1 MLGYNCVVTKNLP
14 RILARYAAALAAV
27 AVITG
32 FYRHTHRFNAT
43 TVAFT
48 YLLAILGVSTLW
60 GLAVSVFMSLAAT
73 LTYNYYFLPP
83 VGTFIVADPQNW
95 VALVTFL
102 ATSVLASDLSTRAR
116 NQAAEANRRRRE
128 VERLYKFSQRLLS
141 AGNPIELLNAI
152 PRQIV
157 EMFEVGAAALFLADK
172 QKIYRSGMNLPQL
185 DSDSLKAIVARE
197 DLQIDDEHS
206 VCFAPLRI
214 GARILGSVGISGP
227 VLSRPSLEALGTLIA
242 VAVERA
248 HAIEM
253 VGKTEA
259 AREGERLK
267 SALLDAITHDFRTPL
282 TSMKASVTSLLSGT
296 KLDEGQRSELLNI
309 INEECDRLNRLV
321 GEAGEMARLEAGD
334 VKLQLEPYRI
344 EELISAALDTC
355 KGVLGARPIRLDI
368 KNPGTFVRADLA
380 RAREVLVHLI
390 ENANL
395 YSSPDQPIT
404 ISTEDKDDFVIFS
417 IADRGPGI
425 VDAEQG
431 LIFDKFYRGADQRY
445 RVQGTGMGLP
455 IAKAIVEAHGGTI
468 TVVSQMGHGSVF
480 SFSLPIDRG
489 VNERR

>member
-1 MLGYNCVVTKNLP
+1 VTRKLP
-14 RILARYAAALAAV
+14 IILARYAAALAAV
-27 AVITG
+27 SVITF
-32 FYRHTHRFNAT
+32 FYLHTRRFNVT

-48 YLLAILGVSTLW
+48 YLLAILGVSALW
-60 GLAVSVFMSLAAT
+60 GLVISVFMSLAAT
-73 LTYNYYFLPP
+73 LAYNYFFLPP
-83 VGTFIVADPQNW
+83 TGTFTIADPQNW
-95 VALVTFL
+95 VALVAFL
-102 ATSVLASDLSTRAR
+102 VTSVLASDLATRAR

-128 VERLYKFSQRLLS
+128 VERLYRFSQRLLS

-185 DSDSLKAIVARE
+185 DADRLKMVVARE
-197 DLQIDDEHS
+197 DLQIDEERS
-206 VCFAPLRI
+206 ICFAPLRL
-214 GARILGSVGISGP
+214 GGHILGSVGISGP
-227 VLSRPSLEALGTLIA
+227 VLSRQSLEALGSLIA

-248 HAIEM
+248 RAIEM

-282 TSMKASVTSLLSGT
+282 TSMKASVTSLLSDT
-296 KLDEGQRSELLNI
+296 KLDDAQRAELLNI

-334 VKLQLEPYRI
+334 VKLHLEALRAAD
-344 EELISAALDTC
+344 LITAALDVC
-355 KGVLGARPIRLDI
+355 KGVLGTRPTRIEV
-368 KNPGTFVRADLA
+368 KNPDLHVRADLA

-395 YSSPDQPIT
+395 YSSPDHPIT
-404 ISTEDKDDFVIFS
+404 ISAEEKDEFVLFS
-417 IADRGPGI
+417 VADQGPGI
-425 VDAEQG
+425 GDTELG
-431 LIFDKFYRGADQRY
+431 LIFDKFYRGTDQRY
-445 RVQGTGMGLP
+445 LVQGTGMGLP

-468 TVVSQMGHGSVF
+468 GVISQLGQGSVF
-480 SFSLPIDRG
+480 SFSLPIARG
-489 VNERR
+489 AAEHR

>member
-1 MLGYNCVVTKNLP
+1 MLGYNRTVTKKLP
-14 RILARYAAALAAV
+14 QILARYAAALAAV
-27 AVITG
+27 AVITV

-48 YLLAILGVSTLW
+48 YLLAILGVSTVW
-60 GLAVSVFMSLAAT
+60 GLWVALFMSLAAT
-73 LTYNYYFLPP
+73 LTYNYFFLPP

-95 VALVTFL
+95 AALVTFL
-102 ATSVLASDLSTRAR
+102 VTSVLASDLSTRAR

-157 EMFEVGAAALFLADK
+157 EMFEVGAAALFIADK

-185 DSDSLKAIVARE
+185 DADSLKAIIARE
-197 DLQIDDEHS
+197 DLQIDEERS
-206 VCFAPLRI
+206 VCFAPLRL
-214 GARILGSVGISGP
+214 GTRILGSVGISGP
-227 VLSRPSLEALGTLIA
+227 VLSRQSLEALGTLIA
-242 VAVERA
+242 VAIERA

-282 TSMKASVTSLLSGT
+282 TSIKASVTSLLSGT
-296 KLDEGQRSELLNI
+296 RLDEAQRTELLNI

-334 VKLQLEPYRI
+334 VRLQLEPHSI
-344 EELISAALDTC
+344 EELVSAGLETC
-355 KGVLGARPIRLDI
+355 KGVLGTRPIRLEI
-368 KNPGTFVRADLA
+368 KNPGTLVRADLA
-380 RAREVLVHLI
+380 RGREVLVHLI
-390 ENANL
+390 DNANL

-404 ISTEDKDDFVIFS
+404 INTEEKDDFVIFS

-425 VDAEQG
+425 VDAELG

-468 TVVSQMGHGSVF
+468 NVVSQMGKGSVF

-489 VNERR
+489 ANERR